1 MLTIFL
7 ALTIT
12 GYWLGPVNAA
22 NSTVPIAVSVS
33 KEYLTAIRQWNE
45 THIGQSASVV
55 NRSVSGNR
63 LVSREPRVTVE
74 VSAALKYIGR
84 LEFDIRDAAH
94 AERIVFADADTNGNV
109 RRLFVVQ
116 FESMLPDHSGS
127 YDSPS
132 SNPVRIG
139 PYDFNEAVGKYE
151 FAASIK
157 AKPGAEAELTRDF
170 LAQKGLRVDAP
181 LFIARYETTTDQPR
195 RSEMVI
201 FYWEDRAIAGI
212 EGIADRAKRIFRI
225 GVE

>member
-1 MLTIFL
+1 MLAILL
-7 ALTIT
+7 ALTVT
-12 GYWLGPVNAA
+12 GYWLGSVNAGNLA
-22 NSTVPIAVSVS
+22 VPIAASVS
-33 KEYLTAIRQWNE
+33 SAYLTAVLPWTE
-45 THIGQSASVV
+45 AHIGQGASAV
-55 NRSVSGNR
+55 NRSVNGNR

-74 VSAALKYIGR
+74 VDPALKYIGR

-94 AERIVFADADTNGNV
+94 AERVVFADADAKGNV
-109 RRLFVVQ
+109 RRLFIVQ
-116 FESMLPDHSGS
+116 FESMLPDHQGS
-127 YDSPS
+127 YDFAS

-157 AKPGAEAELTRDF
+157 AKPGAEAELTREF

-181 LFIARYETTTDQPR
+181 LFIARYETTTDQQR

-212 EGIADRAKRIFRI
+212 EGIADRAKRVFRI
-225 GVE
+225 SAE